1 LNKDKNGDDEDL
13 KEINDRL
20 EKLFQ
25 ENDEIK

>member
-1 LNKDKNGDDEDL
+1 LNKVKNGDDEDL